1 MKKIRLTLGIV
12 SIVATVIIIYS
23 VKTHK
28 KVRTVKRLI
37 SVSDAG
43 YETAYDVLYPI
54 KYKRYRTYR
63 RR

>member
-1 MKKIRLTLGIV
+1 MKKISLTIGIV
-12 SIVATVIIIYS
+12 SVVATVIIIYS
-23 VKTHK
+23 VKTRK
-28 KVRTVKRLI
+28 KQRTVKQLVT
-37 SVSDAG
+37 VSDAG